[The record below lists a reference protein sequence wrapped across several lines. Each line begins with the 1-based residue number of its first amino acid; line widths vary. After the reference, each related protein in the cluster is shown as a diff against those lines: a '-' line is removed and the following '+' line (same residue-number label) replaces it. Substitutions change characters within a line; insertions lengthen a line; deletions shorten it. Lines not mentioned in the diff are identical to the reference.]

1 MMWMLSKCIHRE
13 GDELVSLPAAKVS
26 AASRWLNSS
35 WMSGSGTGMSGNSRR
50 RARRAVAPTVSPV
63 PGDSRATAGWQA
75 IYVDSPETLTPKL
88 ALADDRGLAGAG
100 FWAIGYERGLTG
112 YGDLIGRFAAGKLES
127 SP

>member
-1 MMWMLSKCIHRE
+1 M
-13 GDELVSLPAAKVS
+13 
-26 AASRWLNSS
+26 
-35 WMSGSGTGMSGNSRR
+35 RR
-50 RARRAVAPTVSPV
+50 RLGNGAIWVPADNPKFLADPPAPPEFDPIEVDEFYAVAPTVSPV

-100 FWAIGYERGLTG
+100 FWAIGYERGLAG
-112 YGDLIGRFAAGKLES
+112 YGDLIARFAAGKLES